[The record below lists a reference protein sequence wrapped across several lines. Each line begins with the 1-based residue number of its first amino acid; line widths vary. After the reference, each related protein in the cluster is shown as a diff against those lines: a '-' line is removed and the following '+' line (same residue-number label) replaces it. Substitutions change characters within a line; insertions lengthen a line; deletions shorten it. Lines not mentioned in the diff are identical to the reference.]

1 MQWSV
6 PNSSLQPL
14 ILKKTEVYLISAGTY
29 PDAFKSKGRNFGR
42 PRRLFERTVIH
53 CCRNLRLLLTVTP
66 MCLPQILR
74 SEGLEERI
82 SHPVFCVQ
90 PKLISFPGSGNGI
103 GQRHL
108 TVAGWDF
115 GDGWDEPLRLMRL
128 Q

>member
-42 PRRLFERTVIH
+42 PQRLFERTVIH

-74 SEGLEERI
+74 DLRDWRKGFPTLYS
-82 SHPVFCVQ
+82 VFNQ
-90 PKLISFPGSGNGI
+90 S
-103 GQRHL
+103 
-108 TVAGWDF
+108 
-115 GDGWDEPLRLMRL
+115 
-128 Q
+128 